1 MIRASAI
8 VAAASTLPVVHASA
22 SPSARSSTIGLGQD
36 EFETDVE
43 LTIPFN
49 PFGQSIILDP
59 HRAPNWG
66 PFWVLFP
73 HLWSGLLAFDEN
85 GAVVIDLAESITPN
99 ETADVW
105 TIAIRPDLE
114 FASGNILNAQAFID
128 SWKRALNPDQLSP
141 MSTFMELV
149 QGYLEFI
156 QGQSTDI
163 GFIAV
168 DDLTIEIQLSKP
180 YSSFPASLATFG
192 WAVLDIA
199 AMEAAESP
207 SPAVPGIGMWQVT
220 QYVDGDRIVC
230 EPHPA
235 TPTPLSPSIS
245 SLIWQIVDGPD
256 AVATSFDMYT
266 SDLVPV
272 ADVPASVLPSV
283 AGDEAL
289 AAELV
294 AIEPQSSTMA
304 IGMDFSQAP
313 FDDLRFRQAVAASI
327 DRDTWAN
334 EIQAGEFVPAQAI
347 VPPSVN
353 LTSGYESA
361 AAIEFSPTDANA
373 LLEDA
378 AYDAE
383 AGEVDVVYYQP
394 ATDTPEQQ
402 EQAAALLSMIR
413 ENSGLVIRHD
423 ASLTAD
429 QIDSLQQDNGGRQFD
444 ILWWWTASDTPSL
457 LETVGASES
466 PAMAGVFNWSA
477 EIEPVEDQEVG
488 PASTQFDEL
497 IAQANSSTEDGER
510 NALHR
515 EAEQLLLDNAVY
527 VPLGHWVQRFVQ
539 KPWLTGTRQ
548 GPWSGSIPV
557 RFDEAVL
564 VLPRSE

>member
-1 MIRASAI
+1 
-8 VAAASTLPVVHASA
+8 
-22 SPSARSSTIGLGQD
+22 
-36 EFETDVE
+36 
-43 LTIPFN
+43 
-49 PFGQSIILDP
+49 
-59 HRAPNWG
+59 
-66 PFWVLFP
+66 
-73 HLWSGLLAFDEN
+73 
-85 GAVVIDLAESITPN
+85 
-99 ETADVW
+99 
-105 TIAIRPDLE
+105 
-114 FASGNILNAQAFID
+114 
-128 SWKRALNPDQLSP
+128 
-141 MSTFMELV
+141 
-149 QGYLEFI
+149 
-156 QGQSTDI
+156 
-163 GFIAV
+163 
-168 DDLTIEIQLSKP
+168 
-180 YSSFPASLATFG
+180 
-192 WAVLDIA
+192 
-199 AMEAAESP
+199 
-207 SPAVPGIGMWQVT
+207 
-220 QYVDGDRIVC
+220 
-230 EPHPA
+230 
-235 TPTPLSPSIS
+235 
-245 SLIWQIVDGPD
+245 
-256 AVATSFDMYT
+256 MYT
-266 SDLVPV
+266 SDLVPL
-272 ADVPASVLPSV
+272 ADVPASILPAV
-283 AGDEAL
+283 AEDEAL

-313 FDDLRFRQAVAASI
+313 FNDLRFRQAVAASI
-327 DRDTWAN
+327 DRNTWAN
-334 EIQAGEFVPAQAI
+334 EIQSGEFVPAQAI

-361 AAIEFSPTDANA
+361 TAIEFSPTDANA
-373 LLEDA
+373 LLDDA

-394 ATDTPEQQ
+394 ATDTLEHQ

-423 ASLTAD
+423 VSLTAD

-477 EIEPVEDQEVG
+477 EIEPAEDQEVG

-497 IAQANSSTEDGER
+497 IAQANSSTDDAER
-510 NALHR
+510 DALYR